1 MTTAFIGVLDYPET
15 TGHPGYAQHLIGRAR
30 ATEMMLLAARV
41 DAETC
46 HRLGLL
52 TWIVEPEELLLRT
65 SEIAS
70 RLAHG
75 TCLALRY
82 AKQNLNTAESMGLA
96 EAMDQEIVLHKTCG
110 ITPDHREAVSA
121 FLERRPAVFAK
132 THTDS
137 TAHSTNEAVSTV
149 S

>member
-1 MTTAFIGVLDYPET
+1 
-15 TGHPGYAQHLIGRAR
+15 
-30 ATEMMLLAARV
+30 MMLLPERV

-52 TWIVEPEELLLRT
+52 NWIVEPDELPQRT
-65 SEIAS
+65 TEIAR

-75 TCLALRY
+75 PRLALRY
-82 AKQNLNTAESMGLA
+82 AKQNLHAAESMGLA
-96 EAMDQEIVLHKTCG
+96 EAMDHEIVLHKTCG

-121 FLERRPAVFAK
+121 FLARRPAVFAK
-132 THTDS
+132 IS
-137 TAHSTNEAVSTV
+137 TSPDPVSEL